1 MQKTVKQGDII
12 IVRNYINVK
21 DQNESYQGMKMKVGS
36 VNNETG
42 NIVGHRIYSK
52 SLNKNI
58 KGELVLTHKED
69 ILAYG
74 S

>member
-42 NIVGHRIYSK
+42 NIVGHRIYTRGLDK
-52 SLNKNI
+52 ST